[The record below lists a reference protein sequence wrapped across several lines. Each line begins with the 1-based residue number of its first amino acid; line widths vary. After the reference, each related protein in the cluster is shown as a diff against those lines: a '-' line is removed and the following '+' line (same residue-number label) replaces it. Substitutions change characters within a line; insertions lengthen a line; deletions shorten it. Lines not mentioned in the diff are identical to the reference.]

1 LDIWLPSIGQEV
13 TAPQAVL
20 EMVPRRRGFD
30 AFWTA
35 AFARD
40 GLTSPTAVPLS

>member
-1 LDIWLPSIGQEV
+1 MVAVDCPRSF

-30 AFWTA
+30 VFWTA
-35 AFARD
+35 AFAR
-40 GLTSPTAVPLS
+40 GWLKSRMAVPLS